1 MNTLIVAGGEIKQE
15 QLIKYCEEHRRP
27 KYHCC

>member
-1 MNTLIVAGGEIKQE
+1 MNTLIVAGGEINSKDI
-15 QLIKYCEEHRRP
+15 LKYCKEDIRT

>member
-15 QLIKYCEEHRRP
+15 QLTKYCQEHRRS
-27 KYHCC
+27 KYYRC